1 MKSVAPRPLAL
12 EQRAAPGVS
21 PTATASIHRIRAA
34 AFAILV
40 VLLVGRPLVT
50 ETYEP
55 VEFTFLQ
62 ALGVSG
68 GNTPALTA
76 ALDHLTLL
84 CSTLL
89 ICLAPG
95 WSKPAGVAL
104 TGLGL
109 AVLFSSLAA
118 GNQRLAINAGTTLLV
133 FSLAG
138 AALACGSWR
147 PAQVHILLAAMFA
160 TAVVFALRCVL
171 QVLSEFPD
179 VLAEFERQKAQ
190 VPQEQFGPEFVNFE
204 RRLRAGQA
212 YGFQAHPNLAASCL
226 LMWTLPLAAVVWA
239 HLASAAQRRTA
250 QGMWLIVAGGA
261 SALGMV
267 VAMIYTGSNGALL
280 ALCIGALLIVVLQ
293 APRAR
298 RMRAR
303 TWLRLLCG
311 IYVLGGGALVGYGLY
326 RGTLPGASLAFRW
339 SYWIT
344 SLRAWLDS
352 PWTGL
357 GRENLAGPFL
367 RYKPALM
374 TEEIRN
380 AHSLWVTLLAE
391 LGPLGLAAGVA
402 LAVLALWCAVDHWM
416 RGGPTEAAAP
426 AAGRRHAPLPYVGA
440 IGLGVISLQA
450 WAGEPHFENSGWIT
464 LWIAEFVV
472 PWGLAYFL
480 AWRWLRSRA
489 DEAPVASAWQAGAVA
504 AVFAALVHNL
514 VDYSLVVPS
523 GLAAFAPMICFW
535 PSGRVE
541 PLTEATRW
549 PSPRIRAAA
558 VMVLMLVLIA
568 HMTIGV
574 IPTAVT
580 QLRLDRF
587 DRQMK
592 SAASPAALE
601 AAIGAWQPV
610 CTADAQDPGIARSL
624 ARRLLGAASAMPDRA
639 ARSRIL
645 AAAEEAAALAARREQ
660 QSLATTQLLA
670 DVRTLQ
676 AQTTANAG
684 ERDQLIR
691 KELALR
697 QAACELYPT
706 NPRLRIACATVALHL
721 WRLHRDPALKSIGL
735 ENARRA
741 LADDQLRPAA
751 DAARLTPA
759 ERSALERMTS
769 ELD

>member
-1 MKSVAPRPLAL
+1 MKPVAPRPVARELRGAS
-12 EQRAAPGVS
+12 GVS
-21 PTATASIHRIRAA
+21 PTATASINRIRAA

-40 VLLVGRPLVT
+40 VLLVGRPLIT

-62 ALGVSG
+62 ALGVGG

-76 ALDHLTLL
+76 VLDHLTLL

-95 WSKPAGVAL
+95 WSKAAGVAL

-118 GNQRLAINAGTTLLV
+118 GNQRLAINAGTTLLA

-138 AALACGSWR
+138 AALACGAWR
-147 PAQVHILLAAMFA
+147 PAQVHILLAGMFA

-171 QVLSEFPD
+171 QVHSEFPD

-190 VPQEQFGPEFVNFE
+190 IPQDQFGPEFVNFE

-226 LMWTLPLAAVVWA
+226 LMWSLPLAAIVWA
-239 HLASAAQRRTA
+239 HLAGAVQRRTA
-250 QGMWLIVAGGA
+250 HGMWLIIAGGA
-261 SALGMV
+261 AAIGMV
-267 VAMIYTGSNGALL
+267 VAMSYTGSNGALL
-280 ALCIGALLIVVLQ
+280 ALCIGALLIVILQ

-303 TWLRLLCG
+303 TWLRFLCG
-311 IYVLGGGALVGYGLY
+311 MYVLGCTALVGYGLC

-339 SYWIT
+339 SYWTT
-344 SLRAWLDS
+344 SLRAWQDS

-391 LGPLGLAAGVA
+391 LGPLGLASGVA
-402 LAVLALWCAVDHWM
+402 LAALSLWCAVEHWM
-416 RGGPTEAAAP
+416 RGRPTEAAAP
-426 AAGRRHAPLPYVGA
+426 AAGYRHAPLVYVGA

-450 WAGEPHFENSGWIT
+450 WAGEPHFENPGWIT

-472 PWGLAYFL
+472 PWGLAYFF

-489 DEAPVASAWQAGAVA
+489 DEASVACAWQAGAVA
-504 AVFAALVHNL
+504 AVFAVLVHNL
-514 VDYSLVVPS
+514 VDYSLVVPC
-523 GLAAFAPMICFW
+523 GLAAFAPLICCG
-535 PSGRVE
+535 PSGRAE

-549 PSPRIRAAA
+549 PSSRIRTVA
-558 VMVLMLVLIA
+558 VMALMLVLIA
-568 HMTIGV
+568 DMTIGV

-580 QLRLDRF
+580 QLRLHRF
-587 DRQMK
+587 DQHMK
-592 SAASPAALE
+592 DAASPAALE
-601 AAIGAWQPV
+601 AAIGAWKPV
-610 CTADAQDPGIARSL
+610 CTADAQDPGITRSL
-624 ARRLLGAASAMPDRA
+624 ARRVLGAAWAMPDRA
-639 ARSRIL
+639 ARMRIL
-645 AAAEEAAALAARREQ
+645 AVAEEVAALAARREQ

-670 DVRTLQ
+670 DIRSLQ
-676 AQTTANAG
+676 AQANENAG
-684 ERDQLIR
+684 ERDELIR
-691 KELALR
+691 SELALR

-706 NPRLRIACATVALHL
+706 NPRLRIAYATVALRF
-721 WRLHRDPALKSIGL
+721 WRHQRDPALRSIIL
-735 ENARRA
+735 ENVRRA

-759 ERSALERMTS
+759 ERAALDRLTS